1 MVGLPTALWQQLGLQ
16 PGDKVQVSQGTASAV
31 LLARAEPTLAANT
44 VRVPAGHA
52 HTATLGAM
60 FGAISVEKA

>member
-1 MVGLPTALWQQLGLQ
+1 MPTALWQQMGLVA
-16 PGDKVQVSQGTASAV
+16 GDQVRVSQGTASAV
-31 LLARAEPTLAANT
+31 LPAREEPTLAANC